1 MSHPVDFTLLCIFK
15 KWAAAAGQM
24 HSRGDEHSTRGV
36 DGKKEYNNNANF
48 RRKSKLKIAID
59 NKGRQEKRNALSVEN
74 KAFWRL
80 LTPYKPL
87 HQIHKIKIISNPS
100 LPLSLQARILTYES
114 VEGLH
119 HEIITSVY
127 ELHILTAHLVDVVQ
141 PVSSSGAHILCKT
154 YTEWFLE
161 LGIWCWASLAAQH
174 KNKVAKV
181 LTPIFP

>member
-1 MSHPVDFTLLCIFK
+1 
-15 KWAAAAGQM
+15 M

-80 LTPYKPL
+80 LTLYKPL

-161 LGIWCWASLAAQH
+161 LGIWCWASLAA
-174 KNKVAKV
+174 
-181 LTPIFP
+181 

>member
-1 MSHPVDFTLLCIFK
+1 
-15 KWAAAAGQM
+15 M

-87 HQIHKIKIISNPS
+87 HIKIISNPS

-154 YTEWFLE
+154 NTEWFLE
-161 LGIWCWASLAAQH
+161 LGIKCWASLAA
-174 KNKVAKV
+174 
-181 LTPIFP
+181 